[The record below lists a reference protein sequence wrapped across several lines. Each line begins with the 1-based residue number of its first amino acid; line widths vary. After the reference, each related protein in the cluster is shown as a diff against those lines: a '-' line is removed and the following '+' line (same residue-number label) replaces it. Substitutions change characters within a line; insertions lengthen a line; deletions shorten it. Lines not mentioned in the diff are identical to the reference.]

1 MHASDCAAGDIARLW
16 RGPNLLLQKWLRCM
30 PRDPTASVA
39 SQKLETLRARL
50 AKHLSESF
58 GTIGLVP
65 KACRGVLG
73 RGP

>member
-1 MHASDCAAGDIARLW
+1 
-16 RGPNLLLQKWLRCM
+16 M